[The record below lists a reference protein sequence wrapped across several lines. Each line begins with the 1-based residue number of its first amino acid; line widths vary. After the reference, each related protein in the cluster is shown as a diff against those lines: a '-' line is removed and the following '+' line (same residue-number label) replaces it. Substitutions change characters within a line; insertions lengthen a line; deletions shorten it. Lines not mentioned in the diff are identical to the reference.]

1 MENLKDKTHTS
12 CASGK
17 MIKGSTVDEER
28 KRAQLARLRGNLGGG
43 ELYAQQDELSFQTGG
58 RKRHRPDPWERWNAR
73 DAGPV

>member
-28 KRAQLARLRGNLGGG
+28 KRAQLARLRA
-43 ELYAQQDELSFQTGG
+43 ELYSQRDELSFQTGG
-58 RKRHRPDPWERWNAR
+58 RKRHRPAPWKRWNAR
-73 DAGPV
+73 DAGPI

>member
-12 CASGK
+12 CAPGE
-17 MIKGSTVDEER
+17 MIKGSPVDEER
-28 KRAQLARLRGNLGGG
+28 KRAQLARLRA

-73 DAGPV
+73 NAGSI

>member
-12 CASGK
+12 CASGE
-17 MIKGSTVDEER
+17 MIKGSPVDEER
-28 KRAQLARLRGNLGGG
+28 KRAQLARLHA

-73 DAGPV
+73 DAGPI

>member
-12 CASGK
+12 CAPGK
-17 MIKGSTVDEER
+17 MIKGSPVDEER
-28 KRAQLARLRGNLGGG
+28 KRAQLARLHA

-58 RKRHRPDPWERWNAR
+58 RKRHRPDPWKRLNAR

>member
-12 CASGK
+12 CAPGK
-17 MIKGSTVDEER
+17 MIKGSPVDEER
-28 KRAQLARLRGNLGGG
+28 KRAQLARLHA

>member
-12 CASGK
+12 CAPGK
-17 MIKGSTVDEER
+17 MIKGSPVDEER
-28 KRAQLARLRGNLGGG
+28 KRAQLARLRA
-43 ELYAQQDELSFQTGG
+43 ELYAQRDELSFQTGG